1 MKHTR
6 PENIDENQSQ
16 QNCNEVN
23 FRFLKND
30 ISFEINML
38 GENEKDHQMIF
49 FMAEEDRKGVK
60 DRL

>member
-1 MKHTR
+1 
-6 PENIDENQSQ
+6 
-16 QNCNEVN
+16 
-23 FRFLKND
+23 LKNE

-38 GENEKDHQMIF
+38 GDKEKDHQMIF